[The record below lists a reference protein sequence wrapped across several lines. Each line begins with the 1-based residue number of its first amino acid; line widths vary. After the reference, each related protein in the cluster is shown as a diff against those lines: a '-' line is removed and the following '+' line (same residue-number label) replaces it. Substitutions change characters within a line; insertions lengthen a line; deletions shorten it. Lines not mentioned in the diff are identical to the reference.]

1 MIRKLVRL
9 PVNKLCLRL
18 RVCKLLSAVETIIS
32 RQRKAD
38 GDCHREVRHRLKAKK
53 LESQEHGRDRA
64 VCDADEG
71 SQHSRC
77 RAEDGSKPVS
87 SPKVHP
93 KEDPTAS
100 VGTIS
105 PPLNPPPRATAVK
118 TIFSKNPRYAD
129 SPSTAFSTRLN
140 PAPQ

>member
-1 MIRKLVRL
+1 MATATAKYGIASNPKSSNPRNIVAIGQFVTPTKVASI
-9 PVNKLCLRL
+9 P
-18 RVCKLLSAVETIIS
+18 A
-32 RQRKAD
+32 AA
-38 GDCHREVRHRLKAKK
+38 HR
-53 LESQEHGRDRA
+53 
-64 VCDADEG
+64 
-71 SQHSRC
+71 
-77 RAEDGSKPVS
+77 DGSKPVS
-87 SPKVHP
+87 RPKVQP

>member
-1 MIRKLVRL
+1 MLKHGLIPLVRL
-9 PVNKLCLRL
+9 PVNKLRLRL
-18 RVCKLLSAVETIIS
+18 GVCKLLSAVETIIS

-38 GDCHREVRHRLKAKK
+38 GDRHRKVRHCMVAIGQFVTPTKVASIPAAAQR
-53 LESQEHGRDRA
+53 
-64 VCDADEG
+64 
-71 SQHSRC
+71 
-77 RAEDGSKPVS
+77 DGSKPVS

-118 TIFSKNPRYAD
+118 IIFNKNPRYAD